1 MANILDLFASR
12 WYWLA
17 LALGGTGLLA
27 VALFY
32 QYQLGEEPC
41 QVCIHARI
49 WVMAFTLAA
58 LLMCVLPVKRWLYG
72 IANLLVIACAIGLGE
87 RSWYLY
93 LIENGRGEGSCEFQ
107 LGMPDWFALDRWLPD
122 LFEVRNLC
130 TYTPEMLF
138 GLSMAESL
146 LLAAAAIIAVAVL
159 SLYATSR
166 AGPAG

>member
-17 LALGGTGLLA
+17 LALGGVGLLA

-49 WVMAFTLAA
+49 WVIGFTLVA
-58 LLMCVLPVKRWLYG
+58 LLMCFLPVKRWLYG
-72 IANLLVIACAIGLGE
+72 VANLLVIACAIGLGE

-93 LIENGRGEGSCEFQ
+93 LIENGRGDGSCEFQ
-107 LGMPDWFALDRWLPD
+107 LGLPDWFALDRWFPD

-159 SLYATSR
+159 SLYATRR
-166 AGPAG
+166 AGAAS